1 VAEKIFEDD
10 ELIAK
15 RFPCACRSQSHSLD
29 VYVELADDGKRV
41 VECGF
46 DLYMAGKA
54 PLKYRLR
61 QIWKLLR
68 GEDGQLADFLLR
80 PEDVPEMIDILS
92 KVAGKAKGEPVGGN

>member
-1 VAEKIFEDD
+1 MAEKIFEDD

-15 RFPCACRSQSHSLD
+15 RFPCACLSQSHNLE
-29 VYVELADDGKRV
+29 VYVELADEGKRV

-54 PLKYRLR
+54 PLKYRLK
-61 QIWKLLR
+61 QIWKLLW

-80 PEDVPEMIDILS
+80 PEDAPEMIDILS
-92 KVAGKAKGEPVGGN
+92 KVTEKVIEREQ